1 MDLTF
6 TPAELA
12 FRDEVRDFLARK
24 LDPEL
29 AARVRNLAHLSR
41 EDYDGWHAVLN
52 EQGWLAPHWPVEYG
66 GTGWDVVRRFIFD
79 DECNRAFAPRIVPFG
94 LNMLAPVLI
103 RYGTE
108 AQKQYYLPRILD
120 GSDFWC
126 QGYSE
131 PGAGSDLA
139 SLKCAAVRDGD
150 HYVVNG
156 QKTWTTLGHYANRM
170 FVLVRTSS
178 EGKPQQ
184 GISFLLVDME
194 SPGVDVRPLITLDGR
209 HEVNEVFFTDVRVPV
224 DNLVGEENRGWDC
237 AKYLLTYE
245 RTNSANVGASYAAL
259 ERLKAAAATRTR
271 NGRPL
276 TEDPLFAARL
286 ARVEIELDN
295 MSTTNLRVIAAVAG
309 GGAPGAESS
318 ILKILGTEVAQEI
331 SNLARMA
338 MGPGARALRREADDA
353 DGSPLTREDRAALNY
368 FNLRKLTIFAGS
380 NEIQKNIIAKMMLHL

>member
-1 MDLTF
+1 
-6 TPAELA
+6 
-12 FRDEVRDFLARK
+12 
-24 LDPEL
+24 
-29 AARVRNLAHLSR
+29 
-41 EDYDGWHAVLN
+41 
-52 EQGWLAPHWPVEYG
+52 
-66 GTGWDVVRRFIFD
+66 
-79 DECNRAFAPRIVPFG
+79 
-94 LNMLAPVLI
+94 MLAPVLI

>member
-6 TPAELA
+6 TPDELA
-12 FRDEVRDFLARK
+12 FRDEVRDFLNAK
-24 LDPEL
+24 LDPDL
-29 AARVRNLAHLSR
+29 ADRVRNLAHLSR
-41 EDYDGWHAVLN
+41 EDYEGWHAVLN

-79 DECNRAFAPRIVPFG
+79 DECNRAFAPRVVPFG

-108 AQKQYYLPRILD
+108 AQKAYFLPRILD
-120 GSDFWC
+120 GTDFWS

-139 SLKCAAVRDGD
+139 SLKCAAKRDGD

-156 QKTWTTLGHYANRM
+156 QKTWTTLGHYSNRM

-178 EGKPQQ
+178 DGIRQQ
-184 GISFLLVDME
+184 GISFLLVDLE
-194 SPGVDVRPLITLDGR
+194 SPGVEVRPLITLDGR

-245 RTNSANVGASYAAL
+245 RTNSANVGAAFAAID
-259 ERLKAAAATRTR
+259 RLKASAAARTR

-276 TEDPLFAARL
+276 LEDPLFAARL
-286 ARVEIELDN
+286 ARVEIELAN
-295 MSTTNLRVIAAVAG
+295 MSTTNLRVIAKVAS
-309 GGAPGAESS
+309 GGAPGTESS
-318 ILKILGTEVAQEI
+318 ILKILGTEVMQEI

-338 MGPGARALRREADDA
+338 MGPDARALRKEHG
-353 DGSPLTREDRAALNY
+353 DGGDRPVTRDDRAALHY

-380 NEIQKNIIAKMMLHL
+380 NEIQKNIIAKMMLGL

>member
-6 TPAELA
+6 TPDELE
-12 FRDEVRDFLARK
+12 FRDEVRDFLETR

-29 AARVRNLAHLSR
+29 ADRVRNFAHLSR
-41 EDYDGWHAVLN
+41 EDYDDWHAVLN
-52 EQGWLAPHWPVEYG
+52 EKGWLAPHWPVEYG
-66 GTGWDVVRRFIFD
+66 GTGWDVIRRFIFD

-94 LNMLAPVLI
+94 INMLAPVLI

-170 FVLVRTSS
+170 FALVRTSS
-178 EGKPQQ
+178 AGKPQQ

-194 SPGVDVRPLITLDGR
+194 SPGVEIRPLITLDGR
-209 HEVNEVFFTDVRVPV
+209 HEVNEVFFTDVRVPL

-245 RTNSANVGASYAAL
+245 RTNSANVGASFAAL
-259 ERLKAAAATRTR
+259 GRLKASAAGRTR

-276 TEDPLFAARL
+276 MEDPLFAARL
-286 ARVEIELDN
+286 ARVEIELAN
-295 MSTTNLRVIAAVAG
+295 MSTTNLRVIASVAG
-309 GGAPGAESS
+309 GGAPGTESS
-318 ILKILGTEVAQEI
+318 ILKILGTCVMQEI

-338 MGPGARALRREADDA
+338 MGPEARALRQEPE
-353 DGSPLTREDRAALNY
+353 DGGAVTLTRDDRAALTY

-380 NEIQKNIIAKMMLHL
+380 NEIQKNIIAKMMLGL

>member
-6 TPAELA
+6 TPEELA
-12 FRDEVRDFLARK
+12 FRDEVRDFLARE
-24 LDPEL
+24 LDPAI
-29 AARVRNLAHLSR
+29 AARVRDYGHLSR
-41 EDYDGWHAVLN
+41 EDYDAWHATLN
-52 EQGWLAPHWPVEYG
+52 ARGWLAPHWPVEYG

-79 DECNRAFAPRIVPFG
+79 DECNRAHAPRVVPFG
-94 LNMLAPVLI
+94 INMLAPVLI

-108 AQKQYYLPRILD
+108 EQKQHFLPRILD
-120 GSDFWC
+120 GTDFWC

-139 SLKCAAVRDGD
+139 ALKCAAVRDGD

-156 QKTWTTLGHYANRM
+156 QKTWTTLGHYANRI
-170 FVLVRTSS
+170 FCLVRTNSDGIRQ
-178 EGKPQQ
+178 E
-184 GISFLLVDME
+184 GISFLLIDMDSE
-194 SPGVDVRPLITLDGR
+194 GVDVRPLITLDGR

-224 DNLVGEENRGWDC
+224 GNLVGEENRGWDC

-259 ERLKAAAATRTR
+259 ERLKKLAARR
-271 NGRPL
+271 RQNGRPL
-276 TEDPLFAARL
+276 TRDPLFAARL

-295 MSTTNLRVIAAVAG
+295 MSTTNLRVIASVAG
-309 GGAPGAESS
+309 GGAPGTESS
-318 ILKILGTEVAQEI
+318 ILKILGTCVLQEI

-338 MGPGARALRREADDA
+338 MGPEARALREEPA
-353 DGSPLTREDRAALNY
+353 DGNALTDADRAALNY

-380 NEIQKNIIAKMMLHL
+380 NEIQKNIIAKRMLGL

>member
-6 TPAELA
+6 TPDEIE
-12 FRDEVRDFLARK
+12 FRDEVRDFLK
-24 LDPEL
+24 DNLDPEL
-29 AARVRNLAHLSR
+29 ADRVRNFAHLSR
-41 EDYDGWHAVLN
+41 EDYEGWHAVLN
-52 EQGWLAPHWPVEYG
+52 KKGWLAPHWPVEYG

-79 DECNRAFAPRIVPFG
+79 DECNRAFAPRVVPFG

-108 AQKQYYLPRILD
+108 AQKEYYLPRILD
-120 GSDFWC
+120 GTDFWC

-178 EGKPQQ
+178 EGKRQH
-184 GISFLLVDME
+184 GISFLLVDLE
-194 SPGVDVRPLITLDGR
+194 SPGVEVRPLITLDGR

-259 ERLKAAAATRTR
+259 GRLRKLAATRTR

-276 TEDPLFAARL
+276 NEDPLFAARL

-295 MSTTNLRVIAAVAG
+295 MSTTNLRVIASVAD
-309 GGAPGAESS
+309 GAAPKAESS
-318 ILKILGTEVAQEI
+318 ILKILGTEIPQDI

-338 MGPGARALRREADDA
+338 MGPEARALRDESNTKRK
-353 DGSPLTREDRAALNY
+353 LTRDDRAALNY

-380 NEIQKNIIAKMMLHL
+380 NEIQKNIIAKMMLGL

>member
-1 MDLTF
+1 
-6 TPAELA
+6 
-12 FRDEVRDFLARK
+12 
-24 LDPEL
+24 
-29 AARVRNLAHLSR
+29 
-41 EDYDGWHAVLN
+41 
-52 EQGWLAPHWPVEYG
+52 
-66 GTGWDVVRRFIFD
+66 
-79 DECNRAFAPRIVPFG
+79 
-94 LNMLAPVLI
+94 VLI

-108 AQKQYYLPRILD
+108 AQKAHYLPRILD
-120 GSDFWC
+120 GTDFWC

-139 SLKCAAVRDGD
+139 SLQCAAIRDGD

-170 FVLVRTSS
+170 FVLVRTSR
-178 EGKPQQ
+178 EGKRQQ
-184 GISFLLVDME
+184 GISFLLIDME
-194 SPGVDVRPLITLDGR
+194 SPGVEVRPLITLDGR
-209 HEVNEVFFTDVRVPV
+209 HEVNEVFFTNVRVPV
-224 DNLVGEENRGWDC
+224 DNLVGDENRGWDC

-259 ERLKAAAATRTR
+259 GRLRELAAKRTR

-295 MSTTNLRVIAAVAG
+295 MSTTNLRVIASVAD
-309 GGAPGAESS
+309 GAAPRTESS
-318 ILKILGTEVAQEI
+318 MLKILGTEIPQEI

-338 MGPGARALRREADDA
+338 MGPAARALRDESGTGRA
-353 DGSPLTREDRAALNY
+353 LTRDDRAALNY

-380 NEIQKNIIAKMMLHL
+380 NEIQKNIIAKMMLGL

>member
-6 TPAELA
+6 TPDELA
-12 FRDEVRDFLARK
+12 FRDEVRDFLKESLA
-24 LDPEL
+24 PEL
-29 AARVRNLAHLSR
+29 ADRVRNLAHLSR
-41 EDYDGWHAVLN
+41 EDYEGWHEVLN
-52 EQGWLAPHWPVEYG
+52 NKGWLAPHWPVEYG

-79 DECNRAFAPRIVPFG
+79 DECNRAFAPRVVPFG

-103 RYGTE
+103 RYGTA
-108 AQKQYYLPRILD
+108 AQKAYYLPRILD

-139 SLKCAAVRDGD
+139 SLQCAAVRDGD

-170 FVLVRTSS
+170 FVLVRTSR
-178 EGKPQQ
+178 EGKRQQ

-194 SPGVDVRPLITLDGR
+194 SPGVEVRPLITLDGR

-224 DNLVGEENRGWDC
+224 ENLVGEENRGWDC

-259 ERLKAAAATRTR
+259 GRLRALAATRTR

-276 TEDPLFAARL
+276 TKDPLFAARL

-295 MSTTNLRVIAAVAG
+295 MSTTNLRVIASVADG
-309 GGAPGAESS
+309 AAPGTESS
-318 ILKILGTEVAQEI
+318 MLKILGTEIPQEI

-338 MGPGARALRREADDA
+338 MGPEARALRDEADA
-353 DGSPLTREDRAALNY
+353 GRALTRDDRAALNY

-380 NEIQKNIIAKMMLHL
+380 NEIQKNIIAKMMLGL

>member
-6 TPAELA
+6 TPDELE
-12 FRDEVRDFLARK
+12 FRDEVRDFLDEK

-29 AARVRNLAHLSR
+29 AERVRNFAHLSR

-52 EQGWLAPHWPVEYG
+52 DKGWLAPHWPVEYG

-108 AQKQYYLPRILD
+108 AQKQHYLPRILD

-139 SLKCAAVRDGD
+139 SLKCAAVRNGD

-170 FVLVRTSS
+170 FVLVRTSN

-194 SPGVDVRPLITLDGR
+194 SPGVEVRPLITLDGR

-224 DNLVGEENRGWDC
+224 DNRVGEENRGWDC

-245 RTNSANVGASYAAL
+245 RTNSANVGAAYAAL
-259 ERLKAAAATRTR
+259 DRLKAAAATRTR
-271 NGRPL
+271 YGRPL
-276 TEDPLFAARL
+276 MEDPLFASRL
-286 ARVEIELDN
+286 ARVEIELEN
-295 MSTTNLRVIAAVAG
+295 MSTTNLRVIASVAG

-318 ILKILGTEVAQEI
+318 ILKILGTEVMQEI

-338 MGPGARALRREADDA
+338 MGPDARALRRGPA
-353 DGSPLTREDRAALNY
+353 DGGAAPPTREDLAALNY

-380 NEIQKNIIAKMMLHL
+380 NEIQKNIIAKMMLQL

>member
-6 TPAELA
+6 SPDELQ
-12 FRDEVRDFLARK
+12 FRDEVREFLKEK
-24 LDPEL
+24 LDPDL
-29 AARVRNLAHLSR
+29 ADRVRNFAHLSR
-41 EDYDGWHAVLN
+41 EDYEGWHAVLN
-52 EQGWLAPHWPVEYG
+52 EKGWLAPHWPVEYG

-108 AQKQYYLPRILD
+108 AQKQYYLPCILD
-120 GSDFWC
+120 GRDFWC

-150 HYVVNG
+150 HYFVNG
-156 QKTWTTLGHYANRM
+156 QKTWTTLGHYADRM
-170 FVLVRTSS
+170 FVLVRTSN

-194 SPGVDVRPLITLDGR
+194 SPGVEVRPLITLDGR

-245 RTNSANVGASYAAL
+245 RTNSANVGASYAAI
-259 ERLKAAAATRTR
+259 ERLRAAAAKRTR

-276 TEDPLFAARL
+276 LEDPLFAARL

-318 ILKILGTEVAQEI
+318 ILKILGTEVMQEI

-338 MGPGARALRREADDA
+338 MGPDARALRREPKEGGTA
-353 DGSPLTREDRAALNY
+353 PLTREDHAALHY

-380 NEIQKNIIAKMMLHL
+380 NEIQKNIIAKMMLQL

>member
-6 TPAELA
+6 TAEELA
-12 FRDEVRDFLARK
+12 FRDEVRDFLK
-24 LDPEL
+24 TNLDPEI
-29 AARVRNLAHLSR
+29 AERVRNFAHLSR
-41 EDYDGWHAVLN
+41 EDYDNWHAVLN
-52 EQGWLAPHWPVEYG
+52 RQGWLAPHWPVEYG

-79 DECNRAFAPRIVPFG
+79 DECNRAFAPRVVPFG
-94 LNMLAPVLI
+94 INMLAPVLL

-150 HYVVNG
+150 HYIVNG

-170 FVLVRTSS
+170 FNLVRTSR
-178 EGKPQQ
+178 EGKPQA

-194 SPGVDVRPLITLDGR
+194 SPGVEVRPLITLDGR

-245 RTNSANVGASYAAL
+245 RTNSANVGTSYAAL
-259 ERLKAAAATRTR
+259 EQLRATAARRTR

-276 TEDPLFAARL
+276 TEDPQFAARL
-286 ARVEIELDN
+286 ARIEIELDN
-295 MSTTNLRVIAAVAG
+295 MSTTNLRVIASVAH
-309 GGAPGAESS
+309 GAAPNAESAM
-318 ILKILGTEVAQEI
+318 LKILGTDVLQEI

-338 MGPGARALRREADDA
+338 MGPDARALRNDDSNGA
-353 DGSPLTREDRAALNY
+353 GLTRDDRAALTY

-380 NEIQKNIIAKMMLHL
+380 NEIQKNIIAKMMLGL